1 MRTYRGVM
9 DVEDE
14 KIVELYWSRNE
25 NAIEET
31 DSKYGRYLFRI
42 AYNVLAN
49 RQDCMESVNDTYLA
63 AWDSMPP
70 HKPSKLSLYLAKL
83 TRRISIDLYRKNH
96 RQKRTA
102 SEYALSLSEL
112 GENLADTHTV
122 DEKLQ
127 LRQLGEA
134 LNHFLRSL
142 PEQDRTL
149 FICRYY
155 FLDPIKNVAA
165 ICGLSESNAKTRLF
179 RIRGCLRNFLREEGF
194 EL

>member
-1 MRTYRGVM
+1 M

-14 KIVELYWSRNE
+14 KIVELYWSREE
-25 NAIEET
+25 NAIAET
-31 DSKYGRYLFRI
+31 DSKYGRYLFKI

-127 LRQLGEA
+127 LQQLGEA
-134 LNHFLRSL
+134 LNRFLRSL